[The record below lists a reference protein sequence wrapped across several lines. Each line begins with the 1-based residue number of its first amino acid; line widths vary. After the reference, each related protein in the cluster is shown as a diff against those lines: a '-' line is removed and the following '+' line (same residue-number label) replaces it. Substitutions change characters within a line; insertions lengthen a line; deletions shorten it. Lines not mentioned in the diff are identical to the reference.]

1 MPRILITGSE
11 GFVGKETV
19 RQLLEHGLDVY
30 TLDIKGEGKKHLK
43 ADINSQEA
51 REYISNLMPE
61 VVIHLA
67 AQVDVQFS
75 LSNPFSD
82 MTSNILGTLNVL
94 DAGIKAGI
102 KEFIFVGS
110 GGAIYSSD
118 NSMPVTEDGKLLP
131 VSPYGVSKL
140 AAENY
145 VRVIAELNNIG
156 WTSLAL
162 SNCYGKVSTHPRG
175 VIFEFFRRIDSG
187 ESPVINGIDVTRDFI
202 HVSDVAS
209 AVMASIGNPTNCR
222 LNISSNTEISLGELF
237 AKVAQILDSDVKPVV
252 NPPREGDV
260 LKSRLDNRKALKMLK
275 WEPKIGIDEGLNEN
289 LGLDGRTSF

>member
-1 MPRILITGSE
+1 VKKILITGSE

-19 RQLLEHGLDVY
+19 RQLLDQGLDVY
-30 TLDIKGEGKKHLK
+30 TLDIKGEGKKHFK

-51 REYISNLMPE
+51 YQFISNLMPE
-61 VVIHLA
+61 VIIHLA
-67 AQVDVQFS
+67 AQVDVQYS

-82 MTSNILGTLNVL
+82 MTSNISGTLNVL
-94 DAGIKAGI
+94 DAGIKGGV

-118 NSMPVTEDGKLLP
+118 NAMPVTEDGKLLP

-175 VIFEFFRRIDSG
+175 VIFEFFQKIDSG
-187 ESPVINGIDVTRDFI
+187 ESPVINGIAVTRDFI

-209 AVMASIGNPTNCR
+209 AIKASIGNPTNCR

-237 AKVAQILDSDVKPVV
+237 DKIAQILSSGVKPIV
-252 NPPREGDV
+252 NLPREGDV
-260 LKSRLDNRKALKMLK
+260 LRSRLDNSKAFKMLK
-275 WEPKIGIDEGLNEN
+275 WKPKVGIDEGLKEN
-289 LGLDGRTSF
+289 LGIDGRTSF

>member
-1 MPRILITGSE
+1 MPKILITGSE

-19 RQLLEHGLDVY
+19 RQLLDQGLDVH
-30 TLDIKGEGKKHLK
+30 TLDIRGEGKKHFK

-51 REYISNLMPE
+51 REFISNLMPE
-61 VVIHLA
+61 VIIHLA
-67 AQVDVQFS
+67 AQVDVQYS
-75 LSNPFSD
+75 LNNPFSD
-82 MTSNILGTLNVL
+82 MTSNISGTLNIL
-94 DAGIKAGI
+94 DAGIKGGV

-118 NSMPVTEDGKLLP
+118 NAMPVTEDGKLLP

-145 VRVIAELNNIG
+145 VRVIAELNNVG

-175 VIFEFFRRIDSG
+175 VIFEFFRKIDSG
-187 ESPVINGIDVTRDFI
+187 ESPVINGITVTRDFI

-209 AVMASIGNPTNCR
+209 AIKASIGNPTNCR

-237 AKVAQILDSDVKPVV
+237 DKIAQILSSGVKPIV

-260 LKSRLDNRKALKMLK
+260 LRSRLDNSKAFKMLK
-275 WEPKIGIDEGLNEN
+275 WKPKVGIDEGLKEN
-289 LGLDGRTSF
+289 LGIDGRTSF

>member
-1 MPRILITGSE
+1 MPKILITGSE

-19 RQLLEHGLDVY
+19 RQLLDQGLDVY
-30 TLDIKGEGKKHLK
+30 TLDIKGEGKKHFK

-51 REYISNLMPE
+51 CQFISNLMPE
-61 VVIHLA
+61 VIIHLA
-67 AQVDVQFS
+67 AQVDVQYS
-75 LSNPFSD
+75 LSNPYSD
-82 MTSNILGTLNVL
+82 MTSNISGTLKVL
-94 DAGIKAGI
+94 EAGIKGGV

-118 NSMPVTEDGKLLP
+118 NAMPVTEEGKLLP

-145 VRVIAELNNIG
+145 VRVIAELNKIG

-175 VIFEFFRRIDSG
+175 VIFEFFQKLDSG
-187 ESPVINGIDVTRDFI
+187 ESPVINGIAVTRDFI

-209 AVMASIGNPTNCR
+209 AIKASIGNPTNCR

-237 AKVAQILDSDVKPVV
+237 NKIAQILSSSVKPIV

-260 LKSRLDNRKALKMLK
+260 LRSRLDNSKAFKMLRWK
-275 WEPKIGIDEGLNEN
+275 PKVGIDEGLKEN
-289 LGLDGRTSF
+289 LGIDGRTSF

>member
-1 MPRILITGSE
+1 VPKILITGSE

-19 RQLLEHGLDVY
+19 RQLLDQGLDVY
-30 TLDIKGEGKKHLK
+30 TLDIRGEGKKHLK

-51 REYISNLMPE
+51 REFISSLRPE
-61 VVIHLA
+61 VIIHLA
-67 AQVDVQFS
+67 AQVDVQYS

-82 MTSNILGTLNVL
+82 MTSNISGTLNVL
-94 DAGIKAGI
+94 DAGIKGGV

-118 NSMPVTEDGKLLP
+118 NAMPVTEDGKLLP

-175 VIFEFFRRIDSG
+175 VIFEFFKKIDSG
-187 ESPVINGIDVTRDFI
+187 DSPVINGIAVTRDFI

-209 AVMASIGNPTNCR
+209 AVKASIGNPTNCR

-237 AKVAQILDSDVKPVV
+237 DKIAQILSSGVKPIV

-260 LKSRLDNRKALKMLK
+260 LRSRLDNSKAFKMLK
-275 WEPKIGIDEGLNEN
+275 WKPKVDIDKGLKEN
-289 LGLDGRTSF
+289 LGIDGRISF

>member
-1 MPRILITGSE
+1 VPKILITGSE

-19 RQLLEHGLDVY
+19 RQLLDQGLDVH
-30 TLDIKGEGKKHLK
+30 TLDIRGEGKKHFK

-51 REYISNLMPE
+51 REFISNLMPE
-61 VVIHLA
+61 VIIHLA
-67 AQVDVQFS
+67 AQVDVQYS
-75 LSNPFSD
+75 LNNPFSD
-82 MTSNILGTLNVL
+82 MTSNISGTLNIL
-94 DAGIKAGI
+94 DAGIKGGV

-118 NSMPVTEDGKLLP
+118 NAMPVTEDGKLLP

-145 VRVIAELNNIG
+145 VRVIAELNNVG

-175 VIFEFFRRIDSG
+175 VIFEFFRKIDSG
-187 ESPVINGIDVTRDFI
+187 ESPVINGITVTRDFI

-209 AVMASIGNPTNCR
+209 AIKASIGNPTNCR

-237 AKVAQILDSDVKPVV
+237 DKIAQILSSGVKPIV

-260 LKSRLDNRKALKMLK
+260 LRSRLDNSKAFKMLK
-275 WEPKIGIDEGLNEN
+275 WKPKVGIDEGLKEN
-289 LGLDGRTSF
+289 LGIDGRTSF

>member
-1 MPRILITGSE
+1 MPKILITGSE

-19 RQLLEHGLDVY
+19 RQLLDQGLDVY
-30 TLDIKGEGKKHLK
+30 TLDIRGEGKKHFK

-51 REYISNLMPE
+51 REFISSLRPE
-61 VVIHLA
+61 VIIHLA
-67 AQVDVQFS
+67 AQVDVQYS

-82 MTSNILGTLNVL
+82 MTSNISGTLNVL
-94 DAGIKAGI
+94 DAGIKGGV

-118 NSMPVTEDGKLLP
+118 NAMPVTEDGKLLP

-175 VIFEFFRRIDSG
+175 VIFEFFKKIDSG
-187 ESPVINGIDVTRDFI
+187 DSPVINGIAVTRDFI

-209 AVMASIGNPTNCR
+209 AVKASIGNPTNCR

-237 AKVAQILDSDVKPVV
+237 DKIAQILSSSVKPIV

-260 LKSRLDNRKALKMLK
+260 LRSRLDNSKAFKMLK
-275 WEPKIGIDEGLNEN
+275 WKPKVDIDKGLREN
-289 LGLDGRTSF
+289 LGIDGRISF